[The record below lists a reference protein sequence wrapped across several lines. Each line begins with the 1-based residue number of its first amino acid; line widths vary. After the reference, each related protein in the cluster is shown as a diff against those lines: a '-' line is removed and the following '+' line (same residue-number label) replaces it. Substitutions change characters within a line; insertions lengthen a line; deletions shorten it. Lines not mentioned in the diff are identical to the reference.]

1 MFSYDSLFPST
12 EQDSLSSLR
21 RLQAFDRQATYATF
35 AALESDET
43 PPTRYLHPTLDPFS
57 NLFRKTGSV
66 RSFPLH
72 HFPLKIFSLSS
83 ALRITD
89 SDFLYQYTSN
99 LWPDTDQGYL
109 AGTNKHGQRD

>member
-1 MFSYDSLFPST
+1 VFSYDSLFPPT

-57 NLFRKTGSV
+57 NLIRKLGSV
-66 RSFPLH
+66 RSFPLL
-72 HFPLKIFSLSS
+72 HFPFEEFFAVFRSTDHGFEFSGSIYIRLLAEYGLNILS
-83 ALRITD
+83 
-89 SDFLYQYTSN
+89 
-99 LWPDTDQGYL
+99 
-109 AGTNKHGQRD
+109 RDE